1 MNTALHNMRLSQV
14 ETNPVVNQPGVK
26 DQRVKVEQAAQPT
39 VSFRDILG
47 SRLDTPACPVQFSK
61 HATLRLS
68 DRNINLTGEQIDRV
82 AEGIGKAG
90 EKGIRDSLVLV
101 DDVAL
106 VINVKSRTVIT
117 AINQNTDNV
126 FSNIDGAVIV

>member
-1 MNTALHNMRLSQV
+1 MGMNLMHMANASKV
-14 ETNPVVNQPGVK
+14 NPVSAEQ
-26 DQRVKVEQAAQPT
+26 QIRVKPESATAPS
-39 VSFRDILG
+39 VSFHDILG
-47 SRLDTPACPVQFSK
+47 SKIETPVQFSK
-61 HATLRLS
+61 HAALRLDS
-68 DRNINLTGEQIDRV
+68 RNINLTGEQIDRV

-106 VINVKSRTVIT
+106 VVNVKSRTVIT
-117 AINQNTDNV
+117 ALNQAVDNV

>member
-1 MNTALHNMRLSQV
+1 MSLALQKMHLANTQNV
-14 ETNPVVNQPGVK
+14 PPVPSEQNL
-26 DQRVKVEQAAQPT
+26 RVKPESAVARPS
-39 VSFRDILG
+39 VSFRDILD
-47 SRLDTPACPVQFSK
+47 SKIETPVHFSK
-61 HATLRLS
+61 HAALRLS
-68 DRNINLTGEQIDRV
+68 DRNISLTGEQIDRV

-106 VINVKSRTVIT
+106 VVNVKSRMVIT
-117 AINQNTDNV
+117 ALNQAVDNV

>member
-1 MNTALHNMRLSQV
+1 MHLANTPNVQ
-14 ETNPVVNQPGVK
+14 PVSTEQNI
-26 DQRVKVEQAAQPT
+26 RVKPESTSQPT

-47 SRLDTPACPVQFSK
+47 SKIETPVQFSK
-61 HATLRLS
+61 HAALRLN
-68 DRNINLTGEQIDRV
+68 DRNISLTVDQIDRV
-82 AEGIGKAG
+82 AEGVEKAG

-106 VINVKSRTVIT
+106 VVNVKSRTVIT
-117 AINQNTDNV
+117 ALNQPGV